1 MRPRRGVLLDTHVL
15 LWSLAGSSHIG
26 KRLQSI
32 LDSETPVYFSA
43 VSIAEITIK
52 VSRGKLA
59 ALPGLPERLR
69 NHGLLELSLD
79 AESAEAFARFSSLTE
94 HDPFDR
100 ILVAQ
105 AAHHALTLETADDTL
120 LLQELD
126 HVKDARH

>member
-1 MRPRRGVLLDTHVL
+1 MRPKRGVLLDTHVL
-15 LWSLAGSSHIG
+15 LWSLAGSSYIG

-69 NHGLLELSLD
+69 NYGLLELSLD
-79 AESAEAFARFSSLTE
+79 AESAEALARFSSLTE

>member
-15 LWSLAGSSHIG
+15 LWSLAGSSYIG

-43 VSIAEITIK
+43 ISIAEITIK

-59 ALPGLPERLR
+59 ALPQLPERLR
-69 NHGLLELSLD
+69 NQGLLELSLNAD
-79 AESAEAFARFSSLTE
+79 SAEGLSRFPALSD

-100 ILVAQ
+100 MLVAQ
-105 AAHHALTLETADDTL
+105 AAHHALTLETADATVL
-120 LLQELD
+120 SLGLD
-126 HVKDARH
+126 YVRDARN